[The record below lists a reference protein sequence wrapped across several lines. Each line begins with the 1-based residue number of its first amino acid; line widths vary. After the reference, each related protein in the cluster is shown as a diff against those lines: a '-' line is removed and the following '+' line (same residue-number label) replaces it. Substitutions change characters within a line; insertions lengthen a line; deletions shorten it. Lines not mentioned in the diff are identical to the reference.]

1 MALTTPIVAPVSYFD
16 AAKAHTFTFSIRGG
30 DQVTGNTIT
39 IKNNATL
46 ETVYTN
52 AVTTFKLEHTV
63 PAGTLTNGTYYQVI
77 IQTKNAAGD
86 LSNES
91 APVQFYCYAEPSF
104 GFTNIQAEGT
114 VGNSS
119 YSFNVRYNNVTPNSN
134 EYLNEYVFN
143 LYNAAGTLLSTSS
156 AMYNSNKT
164 LPLDISYLFSGLAD
178 KTIYMVECTGV
189 TTGGRELST
198 GLVEFSTSYTQPSL
212 YSYIYLTNNCQEG
225 YITIECNVVAIIGK
239 TTPDEPVY
247 TDDGTAIDL
256 TGDGASVI
264 WDDGYQITNGNTT
277 RLWGR
282 KFTPNSEIMRFS
294 NVNGDTVALTYREDA
309 TKAWYELMVKNID
322 FTWAYIIQS
331 EQINKPEDTDMLFA
345 WIRQVGDL
353 YDIIIENMG
362 VSA

>member
-16 AAKAHTFTFSIRGG
+16 ASKAHTFTFSVRGG

-52 AVTTFKLEHTV
+52 VVTTFKLEHTV

-178 KTIYMVECTGV
+178 KTTYMVECTGV

-309 TKAWYELMVKNID
+309 TKAWCELMVKNID

-331 EQINKPEDTDMLFA
+331 EQINKPEDADMLFA

-353 YDIIIENMG
+353 YDIIIENME